1 MALLLG
7 GRCPDCGLD
16 LGGLQ
21 PPDAV
26 VAVRSLPRR
35 WRGAFARAGDD
46 EDTEALLR
54 RRPAGG
60 VPSALEHACRVAE
73 ALGLLERH
81 IRRATVSEQPDLSP
95 TDVPPEQ
102 VEACAAR
109 APEAVL
115 DQLTSTSE
123 ALATAL
129 DAVPSG
135 AWLRPAT
142 LDGTLTDVR
151 GLARAAAHEGT
162 HHLRAAERTIQQV
175 RGRPD

>member
-1 MALLLG
+1 VSLLVG

-16 LGGLQ
+16 LDGIQ

-35 WRGAFARAGDD
+35 WRGAFAKAGDE
-46 EDTEALLR
+46 EDSEALLR
-54 RRPAGG
+54 RRPPEGG
-60 VPSALEHACRVAE
+60 ASAVELACRVAE

-81 IRRATVSEQPDLSP
+81 VRRAKVSEQPDLSP
-95 TDVPPEQ
+95 AD
-102 VEACAAR
+102 VEAGAVATCSER
-109 APEAVL
+109 ASGEVL
-115 DQLTSTSE
+115 DQLSGAAE
-123 ALATAL
+123 ALASTL
-129 DAVPSG
+129 DGVPAG

-142 LDGTLTDVR
+142 LDGRLTDLR

-162 HHLRAAERTIQQV
+162 HHLRDVERVIREV